1 MLQNVRSIDTNFT
14 HTCWGGGGGC
24 ALFCKVKRHKIQ
36 KRERDKKKKK
46 KKKKKKE
53 ETSALLCSF
62 FFAFEIF
69 FTHSSNQMSNETGD
83 FYCMNTRA
91 QFCGVPRAS
100 VFGEY

>member
-1 MLQNVRSIDTNFT
+1 MGVRSFVKLKDT
-14 HTCWGGGGGC
+14 
-24 ALFCKVKRHKIQ
+24 KSRK
-36 KRERDKKKKK
+36 ERDKKKKK
-46 KKKKKKE
+46 KKKKRE

-83 FYCMNTRA
+83 FYYCMNTRA

>member
-1 MLQNVRSIDTNFT
+1 MGVRSFVKLKDT
-14 HTCWGGGGGC
+14 
-24 ALFCKVKRHKIQ
+24 KSRK
-36 KRERDKKKKK
+36 ERDKKKKE
-46 KKKKKKE
+46 KKKE
-53 ETSALLCSF
+53 ETSALPCSF
-62 FFAFEIF
+62 FLLFFFFFEIF